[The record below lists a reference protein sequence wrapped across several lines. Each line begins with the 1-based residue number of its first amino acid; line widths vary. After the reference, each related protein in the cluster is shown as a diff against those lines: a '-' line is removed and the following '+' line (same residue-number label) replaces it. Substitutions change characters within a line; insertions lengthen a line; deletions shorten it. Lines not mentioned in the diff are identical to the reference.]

1 MTTIRQRRDAFSRE
15 LGWARLGWRQYW
27 FVRAKGGRDGQTDD
41 SGTDEARK
49 KNGLD
54 CNYPDGLDPSELVL
68 PTRPAGGGTVIS
80 FNATIFV
87 LPSRRPGKKK
97 KTQNQSG

>member
-27 FVRAKGGRDGQTDD
+27 LVRAKGGRDGQTDD
-41 SGTDEARK
+41 SGTDEAQK

-54 CNYPDGLDPSELVL
+54 CNYLDGLDLSELVL
-68 PTRPAGGGTVIS
+68 PTRPAGGGTMIS
-80 FNATIFV
+80 FNAAIFV

-97 KTQNQSG
+97 ETQNQSG